1 MKKYFIQDVESGKW
15 LTVTHRLTKD
25 PNNPGLCAF
34 DTAEEAQS
42 YLDSQPHNSEDW
54 TITVYLYA

>member
-42 YLDSQPHNSEDW
+42 YLDTQPHNSEDW
-54 TITVYLYA
+54 TITEYLYA